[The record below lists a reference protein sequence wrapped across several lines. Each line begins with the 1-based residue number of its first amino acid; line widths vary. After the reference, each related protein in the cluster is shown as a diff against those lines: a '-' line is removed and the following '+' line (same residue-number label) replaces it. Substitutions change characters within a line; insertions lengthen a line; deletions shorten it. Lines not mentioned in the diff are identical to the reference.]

1 MDQHQNSVEIELCQL
16 EGLDCLKFT
25 FNGNFDEATAK
36 KTIEEWEQMIGNV
49 ENGKVNMVWDTLN
62 MKGYESEARIMWQH
76 MLKKY
81 KPIIGT
87 VWVITNSTLI
97 KAGLKLLSTFTSYH
111 FKVVK
116 SCHEILESQ
125 ESEIIH

>member
-1 MDQHQNSVEIELCQL
+1 
-16 EGLDCLKFT
+16 
-25 FNGNFDEATAK
+25 
-36 KTIEEWEQMIGNV
+36 
-49 ENGKVNMVWDTLN
+49 
-62 MKGYESEARIMWQH
+62 MWQH

-97 KAGLKLLSTFTSYH
+97 KAGLKLLSTFTSYR

-116 SCHEILESQ
+116 SCHDILESK
-125 ESEIIH
+125 EAEVIH